1 MNNTFIILAAGSGSR
16 YKSKIPK
23 QFTQYKGKM
32 MLEHSIYKA
41 IDSKLFNRVILVIK
55 KSHKKYLSSI
65 DKSIFGTGKFFKEQ
79 TINEKQNNIYKD
91 IDEAIKKAPEN
102 DK

>member
-55 KSHKKYLSSI
+55 KSQKTCFLQKKCIITRRRSVRF
-65 DKSIFGTGKFFKEQ
+65 KIF
-79 TINEKQNNIYKD
+79 
-91 IDEAIKKAPEN
+91 
-102 DK
+102 